1 MRSFFQHFA
10 LKDTK
15 KRLVRRK
22 KMKVLLNGEW
32 IQLPEHII
40 NVSDVLKHYD
50 IHQRHV
56 VVEINGEILTK
67 LEHQNTRLAD
77 KDRIEIVHFVGGG

>member
-1 MRSFFQHFA
+1 MRNFFLLFT

-15 KRLVRRK
+15 YRWVRRK
-22 KMKVLLNGEW
+22 KMKVLLNGEL
-32 IQLPEHII
+32 IQLPEHIV
-40 NVSDVLKHYD
+40 NVSDVLKHYE
-50 IHQRHV
+50 IHDKV
-56 VVEINGEILTK
+56 IVVEINGEILTK